1 MRGNVREMSGKIA
14 LDLESRENKKIKRK
28 KDRRWIRE
36 NRNTEQV
43 NWRMGKRNSERR
55 KDQEATREKRRKRKK
70 RKRIGNQ
77 LERFEE
83 KRRKKRNVNER
94 RG

>member
-1 MRGNVREMSGKIA
+1 MRGNVREMNGKIA

-55 KDQEATREKRRKRKK
+55 KEQEATRV
-70 RKRIGNQ
+70 
-77 LERFEE
+77 EE
-83 KRRKKRNVNER
+83 KEEKKNRKSIGKV
-94 RG
+94 

>member
-1 MRGNVREMSGKIA
+1 MSRKIA

-43 NWRMGKRNSERR
+43 NWRMGKRDSERR
-55 KDQEATREKRRKRKK
+55 KEQEATKV
-70 RKRIGNQ
+70 
-77 LERFEE
+77 EE
-83 KRRKKRNVNER
+83 KEEKKNRKSIGKV
-94 RG
+94 

>member
-43 NWRMGKRNSERR
+43 NWRMRKRNSKRR
-55 KDQEATREKRRKRKK
+55 KDQEATRV
-70 RKRIGNQ
+70 
-77 LERFEE
+77 EE
-83 KRRKKRNVNER
+83 KEEKKNRKSIGKV
-94 RG
+94 

>member
-1 MRGNVREMSGKIA
+1 MRGNVKEMNGKIA

-55 KDQEATREKRRKRKK
+55 KDQEATRV
-70 RKRIGNQ
+70 
-77 LERFEE
+77 EE
-83 KRRKKRNVNER
+83 KEEKKNRKSIGKV
-94 RG
+94 

>member
-1 MRGNVREMSGKIA
+1 MRGNVREMSRKIA

-43 NWRMGKRNSERR
+43 NWRMEKRNSERR
-55 KDQEATREKRRKRKK
+55 KEQEATRV
-70 RKRIGNQ
+70 
-77 LERFEE
+77 EE
-83 KRRKKRNVNER
+83 KEEKKNRKSIGKV
-94 RG
+94 

>member
-1 MRGNVREMSGKIA
+1 MSRKIA

-55 KDQEATREKRRKRKK
+55 KEQEATRV
-70 RKRIGNQ
+70 
-77 LERFEE
+77 EE
-83 KRRKKRNVNER
+83 KEEKKNRKSIGKV
-94 RG
+94 

>member
-1 MRGNVREMSGKIA
+1 MKGNVREMRGKIA

-55 KDQEATREKRRKRKK
+55 KDQEAIRV
-70 RKRIGNQ
+70 
-77 LERFEE
+77 EE
-83 KRRKKRNVNER
+83 KEEKKNRKSIRKV
-94 RG
+94 